1 MKQNSMVL
9 LIFIIILVGWHNLLL
24 SARLATGKLDLH
36 AGPEEEDQR
45 PLRSAALSNIFVK
58 SRKPTWESPAT
69 VSAYIS
75 RSVTAPFPVTT
86 PSVPQFYL
94 GRKTTSSTT
103 KQKAIRLQTGGGS
116 RYFIKP
122 HYTEF

>member
-1 MKQNSMVL
+1 MVH
-9 LIFIIILVGWHNLLL
+9 LIFLVILVGWHNLLL

-36 AGPEEEDQR
+36 AGPEEQDQQ

-58 SRKPTWESPAT
+58 SRKPTWESPAA

-86 PSVPQFYL
+86 PSVPQYYL

-122 HYTEF
+122 HYTEFYD